1 MPAISKLR
9 VGFAGTPP
17 FAASI
22 VEAMIEHGFTPEV
35 VLTQP
40 DRRSGRGRQLQP
52 SAVKMVAAAAGID
65 VRQPYSLKDDEA
77 VAELRTYKLD
87 ILVVAAYG
95 LLLPKTVL
103 TTPRF
108 GCINVHASLLP
119 RWRGASPI
127 QASLL
132 EGDKQTGVTI
142 MQMDEGLDT
151 GGIIQTHSCALDGTE
166 TAQTLERKL
175 SQLGATA
182 TVQTLTALSEGPVP
196 NTPQNDSHATY
207 AGRIKKTDGQIDF
220 TRPAA
225 TLARQV
231 RAYTPWPVAYTETP
245 KERLRVLEAKVVAH
259 SPASPGEIVRA
270 DKESLIVSCG
280 EDALELVTV
289 QRPGGKPVTGAQYA
303 QGASLK
309 TGERLVAAS

>member
-1 MPAISKLR
+1 MPAKPSLR

-22 VEAMIEHGFTPEV
+22 VEAMIERSFVPKV

-52 SAVKMVAAAAGID
+52 SAVKVVAEAADID
-65 VRQPYSLKDDEA
+65 VRQPYTLKDDDA
-77 VAELRTYKLD
+77 VAELRSYELD
-87 ILVVAAYG
+87 VLVVAAYG
-95 LLLPKTVL
+95 LLLPSSVL
-103 TTPRF
+103 NTPRY

-132 EGDKQTGVTI
+132 EGDEQTGVTI

-151 GGIIQTHSCALDGTE
+151 GGIIETHEFALTGTE

-175 SQLGATA
+175 AHLGADA
-182 TVQTLTALSEGPVP
+182 TVRTLTALSEGPVP
-196 NTPQNDSHATY
+196 NTPQDDSLATY
-207 AGRIKKTDGQIDF
+207 AGRRKKTDGQLDV
-220 TRPAA
+220 TRPAVK
-225 TLARQV
+225 LARQI

-245 KERLRVLEAKVVAH
+245 KERLRVLEAEVVAH
-259 SPASPGEIVRA
+259 EPASPGEIVQA
-270 DKESLIVSCG
+270 DKGALIVSCG
-280 EDALELVTV
+280 ENALELITV
-289 QRPGGKPVTGAQYA
+289 QRPGGKPVNGAQYA

-309 TGERLVAAS
+309 AGERLVATN

>member
-22 VEAMIEHGFTPEV
+22 VEAMIEHGFTPKV

-52 SAVKMVAAAAGID
+52 SAVKMVADAAGID
-65 VRQPYSLKDDEA
+65 VRQPYSLKDDDA
-77 VAELRTYKLD
+77 VAELRSYRLD

-132 EGDKQTGVTI
+132 EGDEQTGVTI

-151 GGIIQTHSCALDGTE
+151 GGIIQTHPCALDGTE
-166 TAQTLERKL
+166 TAQTLEKARPTRRY
-175 SQLGATA
+175 GDGT
-182 TVQTLTALSEGPVP
+182 
-196 NTPQNDSHATY
+196 N
-207 AGRIKKTDGQIDF
+207 TDGAVRG
-220 TRPAA
+220 TRAEHTAKRQPRDLRRPYQEDRWADRLHAPSGHLSPSGSRLHAVARGLYGNPKRAPA
-225 TLARQV
+225 
-231 RAYTPWPVAYTETP
+231 
-245 KERLRVLEAKVVAH
+245 
-259 SPASPGEIVRA
+259 
-270 DKESLIVSCG
+270 
-280 EDALELVTV
+280 
-289 QRPGGKPVTGAQYA
+289 RPGG
-303 QGASLK
+303 
-309 TGERLVAAS
+309 